1 MLFRLKVDDLS
12 LTQKFFQQTD
22 VDILKIAA
30 FLNPACQDFKILVIC
45 AHRKGNT
52 FHGSGSYDVRKNEG
66 NDSVLNGHPSV
77 ET

>member
-45 AHRKGNT
+45 AYR
-52 FHGSGSYDVRKNEG
+52 
-66 NDSVLNGHPSV
+66 
-77 ET
+77 